1 MSGDKKDFDYGAG
14 KPRSPGSGGGG
25 GGDDG
30 GGGGGGGG
38 YGYGGGG
45 GGSGPTPEQQEAF
58 QNQQGV
64 TGYNRDTIV
73 GNFDDTMDAYDIAD
87 QMSENLRDENIA
99 QARQKATNDWFKQ
112 HLKLQRTISALND
125 RASNALRGS
134 YLYDYRDLAAAAD
147 DNIDSETL
155 DSMRDN
161 VNSIFNSYYEAI
173 AQNINN
179 RNQAAIST
187 EQGLREL
194 YADLIAQ
201 GNNIHPDLVG
211 QYIDKE
217 NHDLKPMEWFD
228 TDWYDDHKYEAPEA
242 DSANLIRPDR
252 ANTVARDEGIGGWD
266 YNTSSSAVMDYWNR
280 MNLGYDQRTRQA

>member
-1 MSGDKKDFDYGAG
+1 MPKDGIIDFSMGGHPGGNGDDD
-14 KPRSPGSGGGG
+14 STNW
-25 GGDDG
+25 DG

-38 YGYGGGG
+38 GVGGG

-87 QMSENLRDENIA
+87 QMSENLRDENIK
-99 QARQKATNDWFKQ
+99 QARNKATNDWFKQ

-125 RASNALRGS
+125 RSGNAMRGS

-155 DSMRDN
+155 DSLRDN

-173 AQNINN
+173 SQNVNN
-179 RNQAAIST
+179 RNQAAINT

-242 DSANLIRPDR
+242 DSADLIRPDR